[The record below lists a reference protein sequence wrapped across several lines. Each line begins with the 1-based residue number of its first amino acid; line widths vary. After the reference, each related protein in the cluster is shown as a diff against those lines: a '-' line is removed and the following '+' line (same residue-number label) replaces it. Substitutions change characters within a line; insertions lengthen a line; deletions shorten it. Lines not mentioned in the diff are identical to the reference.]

1 MMKEVDKKNKQ
12 TKKMCF
18 CQNMNLEVA
27 FDNKQHMK
35 QKQQKTTTTTKK
47 DQTCGLFNKRG

>member
-35 QKQQKTTTTTKK
+35 QKQQQQQKK